1 MIFTRSLCRQ
11 NECLVQVYHPASDYT
26 RITCQNRCCTPAG
39 TAAGISEG
47 TRIDFLKANS
57 YNKKRRI
64 SICQKS
70 ENILYYLALSM
81 DLTGWVRNEW
91 DGTVTMEVQGR
102 ETLINKLLVGLN
114 NDRFI
119 SIDWIDSEEI
129 PLRQDEKK
137 FSVK

>member
-1 MIFTRSLCRQ
+1 MSEIRKHFVFHGK
-11 NECLVQVYHPASDYT
+11 VQGVGFRYT
-26 RITCQNRCCTPAG
+26 A
-39 TAAGISEG
+39 
-47 TRIDFLKANS
+47 K
-57 YNKKRRI
+57 
-64 SICQKS
+64 
-70 ENILYYLALSM
+70 YLALSM

-91 DGTVTMEVQGR
+91 DGTVTKEVQGR